1 MNDISNNNTTSNEY
15 LDKITLELLMN
26 KPQYNKYLETTNPKM
41 FEKKKAHINEVK
53 KYKSVILDIIN
64 DEFNH
69 IMNVNNTSNRTKEI
83 SETFNDLITHSIKY
97 IKSKETETKNP
108 FNQGEPDE
116 ELFGNCDPIEQKIKE
131 NVLKDIHYFSDSDS
145 DNNNDDDD
153 HNETSS
159 KSLWGEGAVK
169 STASYDIRMFA
180 SNKKR

>member
-1 MNDISNNNTTSNEY
+1 
-15 LDKITLELLMN
+15 
-26 KPQYNKYLETTNPKM
+26 
-41 FEKKKAHINEVK
+41 
-53 KYKSVILDIIN
+53 
-64 DEFNH
+64 
-69 IMNVNNTSNRTKEI
+69 MNVNNTSNRTKEI